1 MAKILVNYIYN
12 KKKDEYKLMDES
24 MVFAEMPIAVMDTDE
39 VINEPLIVLKDGVM
53 TVTDRKTYEINHKKF
68 KLTANEFG
76 KVVEDPNGVLEAWLP
91 KDTDVSKLRLINNT
105 LVLVENEE
113 TNEPEESK
121 KVKVKKVTNEPAEE
135 TLEKE
140 N

>member
-12 KKKDEYKLMDES
+12 KNKDEYKLMDES
-24 MVFAEMPIAVMDTDE
+24 MVFAEMPLAVMDTDE
-39 VINEPLIVLKDGVM
+39 VINEPLVVLKDGVV
-53 TVTDRKTYEINHKKF
+53 TVTDRKIYEIDHKKF

-121 KVKVKKVTNEPAEE
+121 KVKVKKVTNKPAEE

>member
-12 KKKDEYKLMDES
+12 KNKDEYKLMDES
-24 MVFAEMPIAVMDTDE
+24 MVFAEMPLAVMDTDE
-39 VINEPLIVLKDGVM
+39 VINEPLVVLKDGVM
-53 TVTDRKTYEINHKKF
+53 AVTDRKTYEIDHKKF

-105 LVLVENEE
+105 LVLVEDEE

-121 KVKVKKVTNEPAEE
+121 KVKVKKATNKPAEE
-135 TLEKE
+135 TFEKE

>member
-12 KKKDEYKLMDES
+12 KNKDEYKLMDES
-24 MVFAEMPIAVMDTDE
+24 MVFAEMPLAVMDTDE
-39 VINEPLIVLKDGVM
+39 VINEPLVVLKDGVM
-53 TVTDRKTYEINHKKF
+53 TVTDRKIYEIDHKKF

-121 KVKVKKVTNEPAEE
+121 KVKVKKVTNKPAEE
-135 TLEKE
+135 TFEKE